1 MRINTPSRLARKIAF
16 PEAIVVEKFDVEAE
30 ATVCGQMW
38 TFDDLR
44 GIAVHSLRSQC
55 QQVIVLRLSFA
66 FGFGSE
72 ISFSR
77 LHSLVIFRFCC
88 ICSIGCRDSRLF
100 CMFTVK

>member
-16 PEAIVVEKFDVEAE
+16 PEAIVMEKFDVEAE

-77 LHSLVIFRFCC
+77 LHSLVIFDFAAFAAWGAETADYSA
-88 ICSIGCRDSRLF
+88 CSP
-100 CMFTVK
+100 

>member
-1 MRINTPSRLARKIAF
+1 VDEL
-16 PEAIVVEKFDVEAE
+16 DVEAD

-44 GIAVHSLRSQC
+44 GSAVDSLRSQC

-66 FGFGSE
+66 SGFDSE

-77 LHSLVIFRFCC
+77 LHSLVMFDFDAFAALGAEREQIILHVHREVDAFSRH
-88 ICSIGCRDSRLF
+88 CRW
-100 CMFTVK
+100 